1 MQRLAQSIPTSLRVA
16 QSLIRPSL
24 SSTRPQLQQAFAIS
38 RLSQTVRCF
47 ASPSQHPGLTKELND
62 KTISHLG
69 DAVKR
74 QESLEERWRQ
84 RSKQA
89 LEDAANRP
97 PADPYAGRTVR
108 VGRDVADAYRK
119 LESILQRNRVRPELK
134 MMQRHEKK
142 GVKRRRLSSQRW
154 REQFAN
160 EVRKKVQL
168 VIKIRNRGA

>member
-1 MQRLAQSIPTSLRVA
+1 MQRLVQTLPTSFRVA
-16 QSLIRPSL
+16 HNLLRPSL
-24 SSTRPQLQQAFAIS
+24 PVNIAS
-38 RLSQTVRCF
+38 RLPQNIRHF
-47 ASPSQHPGLTKELND
+47 AAPSHPGLTKELND

-69 DAVKR
+69 NAVKR

-84 RSKQA
+84 KSKQA

-108 VGRDVADAYRK
+108 VGKDVADAYRK
-119 LESILQRNRVRPELK
+119 LETILQRNRVRPELK
-134 MMQRHEKK
+134 MTQRHEKK

-160 EVRKKVQL
+160 EVSL
-168 VIKIRNRGA
+168 VRL